1 MIQQYRPTWHSL
13 RTHPTPQWFRDAK
26 FGIYTH
32 WGIYAVPAFGKNVS
46 WYPYNMYREGT
57 DQYDHHVHT
66 YGHPS
71 QFGYKDFI
79 PEFTGE
85 KFDADEWAELF
96 QKAGARFAGPVAEHH
111 DGFSLWDSA
120 LTEWNAARMGPR
132 RDIVGALAAAIRAR
146 DMRFMVAVHHAEN
159 WWFYPHWRKD
169 FDTSD
174 PHYAGL
180 YGPPHNL
187 DFPDENTEA
196 GVPAWEKQDRPTK
209 EFLEMWKAKL
219 VEIVEKYGPDYIWFD
234 FGLGLVP
241 ERYRRD
247 FMAYYYNKGVEW
259 DRGGVV
265 LSYKWDN
272 LPPGTGV
279 VDIELG
285 KMAEQTYYEWIT
297 DTTVDDGQGW
307 GYLKDAPYKS
317 VTELVHY
324 LVDNVSKSGSLLL
337 NVGPKPSGE
346 IPQEARNV
354 LLGIGE
360 WLNVNGEAIYGTVPW
375 VRYGEGPTKM
385 TADGAFSDL
394 KEKTHYTAQDIR
406 FTAKDNALY
415 AICLGWPTKE
425 FTIEAAKRLY
435 PGEVQS
441 VRMLGT
447 NRDLMWQMTSAGLV
461 VERPDQKPCDHA
473 FVWKIERG

>member
-1 MIQQYRPTWHSL
+1 M
-13 RTHPTPQWFRDAK
+13 
-26 FGIYTH
+26 
-32 WGIYAVPAFGKNVS
+32 
-46 WYPYNMYREGT
+46 
-57 DQYDHHVHT
+57 
-66 YGHPS
+66 
-71 QFGYKDFI
+71 
-79 PEFTGE
+79 
-85 KFDADEWAELF
+85 
-96 QKAGARFAGPVAEHH
+96 
-111 DGFSLWDSA
+111 
-120 LTEWNAARMGPR
+120 
-132 RDIVGALAAAIRAR
+132 
-146 DMRFMVAVHHAEN
+146 
-159 WWFYPHWRKD
+159 
-169 FDTSD
+169 
-174 PHYAGL
+174 
-180 YGPPHNL
+180 
-187 DFPDENTEA
+187 
-196 GVPAWEKQDRPTK
+196 
-209 EFLEMWKAKL
+209 
-219 VEIVEKYGPDYIWFD
+219 
-234 FGLGLVP
+234 
-241 ERYRRD
+241 
-247 FMAYYYNKGVEW
+247 
-259 DRGGVV
+259 
-265 LSYKWDN
+265 
-272 LPPGTGV
+272 
-279 VDIELG
+279 
-285 KMAEQTYYEWIT
+285 
-297 DTTVDDGQGW
+297 
-307 GYLKDAPYKS
+307 
-317 VTELVHY
+317 TELVHY